1 MKILQITD
9 SKSLEIYQ
17 KQIYFSK
24 VIFSNNI
31 LVMLF

>member
-9 SKSLEIYQ
+9 CKSLEIYK

-24 VIFSNNI
+24 VIFSNI

>member
-24 VIFSNNI
+24 VIFSNI